1 MLSWREF
8 FRSTGTGRTESAPA
22 LRLTEIN
29 HACAAGAACDKT
41 RYVSSNRANRLSD
54 PMSTALIEALGFC
67 AATLTTLCWLPQ
79 AWHTIR
85 TRDTSGISLWTQ
97 ALFATGI
104 VLWLIYG
111 ALIASWPLIG
121 ANTVTLVLVLVIL
134 TMKLRYG

>member
-1 MLSWREF
+1 M
-8 FRSTGTGRTESAPA
+8 RSTESQDWHESRA
-22 LRLTEIN
+22 LRLTEVN
-29 HACAAGAACDKT
+29 HARGTGANRSET
-41 RYVSSNRANRLSD
+41 GYVSSNRANRPQD
-54 PMSTALIEALGFC
+54 PMSNALIEALGFC

>member
-1 MLSWREF
+1 MHA
-8 FRSTGTGRTESAPA
+8 APA
-22 LRLTEIN
+22 R
-29 HACAAGAACDKT
+29 AATKPAMSAGIARIALKAA
-41 RYVSSNRANRLSD
+41 
-54 PMSTALIEALGFC
+54 MSTALIEALGFC

-104 VLWLIYG
+104 VLWLAYG
-111 ALIASWPLIG
+111 MLIASWPLIG
-121 ANTVTLVLVLVIL
+121 ANIVTLALVLVIL

>member
-1 MLSWREF
+1 MRA
-8 FRSTGTGRTESAPA
+8 APA
-22 LRLTEIN
+22 RT
-29 HACAAGAACDKT
+29 ATKPAMSAGIARIARK
-41 RYVSSNRANRLSD
+41 AL
-54 PMSTALIEALGFC
+54 MSTALIEALGFC

-111 ALIASWPLIG
+111 MLIGSWPLIG
-121 ANTVTLVLVLVIL
+121 ANIVTLALVLVIL
-134 TMKLRYG
+134 TMKVRYG